1 METKSVESEKLNET
15 VQLIETID
23 TVRQSQLEDE
33 NKMKQL
39 IDAQR
44 LLERQRYSFP
54 DNWTSMDTI
63 QNSWISMN
71 DILKRK
77 ERIVEEKVRTFFS

>member
-33 NKMKQL
+33 TKMKQL